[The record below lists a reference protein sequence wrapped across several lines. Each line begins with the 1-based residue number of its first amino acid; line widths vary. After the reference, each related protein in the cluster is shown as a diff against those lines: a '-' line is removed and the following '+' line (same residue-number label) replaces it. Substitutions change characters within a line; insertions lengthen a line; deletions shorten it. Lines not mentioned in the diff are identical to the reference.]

1 MSFPAAMSVKPARE
15 WVCGVEEEVRLR
27 RPPSSGVHEDGP
39 PGGGALHLLGTTE
52 HWIGYCRLKRFSRN
66 LEPEG
71 SMEQIHL
78 SVRPGDGGSTQM
90 SIIL

>member
-1 MSFPAAMSVKPARE
+1 MG
-15 WVCGVEEEVRLR
+15 CGVEEEVRLR
-27 RPPSSGVHEDGP
+27 RPPSSGVHKDGP
-39 PGGGALHLLGTTE
+39 TGAGGALHLLGTTE
-52 HWIGYCRLKRFSRN
+52 HWIGYCRLKKFSRN

-90 SIIL
+90 SSIL